1 VIRFAFLLIAALGL
15 TGPAQADWRTI
26 KWGMTVKEVLAA
38 DKNASLLSAE
48 EQKTHSPDILGD
60 ALVAVSAIEP
70 GTEIRAILFF
80 DLDRLREIKFI
91 APSVADG
98 KRLFE
103 HLTAQYG
110 EPYRQTHLENETCR
124 VRRAE
129 WDGSKSHYRL
139 RAKLSDCTTIR
150 GGEAFLEPVN
160 R

>member
-1 VIRFAFLLIAALGL
+1 MIRFAFLLIAAIGL
-15 TGPAQADWRTI
+15 SGPAKADWRTI

-38 DKNASLLSAE
+38 DKAAILLSAE
-48 EQKTHSPDILGD
+48 EQKTHSPNMFGD
-60 ALVAVSAIEP
+60 ALVVVSGIEP

-98 KRLFE
+98 ERLFAY
-103 HLTAQYG
+103 LTAQYG
-110 EPYRQTHLENETCR
+110 EPYRQTRLENEACR

-129 WDGSKSHYRL
+129 WDGRKSHYRL
-139 RAKLSDCTTIR
+139 RAKLSDCSTIR